1 MAARRGKKKARRRD
15 TSIRLLN
22 VLEAYTYANI
32 LSQGILN
39 TSPWGFITGQ
49 QDLTETTTSIS
60 DSWNTGGNPGS
71 TSTWSNP
78 DSAVSLQDLAHEPGQ
93 ALAIMTNSFG
103 ANMVDMAIQGIFVGA
118 TFKFGRRML
127 RRQINTVN
135 RSIFK
140 PLGMGVKL

>member
-1 MAARRGKKKARRRD
+1 MAARKKKGRRRRD

-22 VLEAYTYANI
+22 VLEAYTYASI
-32 LSQGILN
+32 LSQGILG
-39 TSPWGFITGQ
+39 TSPWGFITGK
-49 QDLTETTTSIS
+49 QDLVETTLTRPMLGE
-60 DSWNTGGNPGS
+60 DPTF
-71 TSTWSNP
+71 WSNP
-78 DSAVSLQDLAHEPGQ
+78 DEAVSLADLTKEPGQ

-103 ANMVDMAIQGIFVGA
+103 ANMTDMAIQGIITGA

>member
-1 MAARRGKKKARRRD
+1 MPPRKKKPRRRRD

-32 LSQGILN
+32 LTQGIMS

-49 QDLTETTTSIS
+49 QDLTHQTVS
-60 DSWNTGGNPGS
+60 DSWRTGDDL
-71 TSTWSNP
+71 TWVNP
-78 DSAVSLQDLAHEPGQ
+78 DGAISLKDLAAEPGQ
-93 ALAIMTNSFG
+93 ALSQMTNSFG
-103 ANMVDMAIQGIFVGA
+103 ANIGDMAIQGVFVGA
-118 TFKFGRRML
+118 TFKIGRRLL